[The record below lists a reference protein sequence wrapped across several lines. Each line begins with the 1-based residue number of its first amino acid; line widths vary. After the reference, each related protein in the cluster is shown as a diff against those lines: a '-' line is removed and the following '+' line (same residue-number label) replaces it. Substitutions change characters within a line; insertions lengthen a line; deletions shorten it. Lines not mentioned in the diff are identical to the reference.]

1 MTESQPGPQIENTRT
16 RVSQTR
22 LAPGEATG
30 FHRHGHDYVIVPIT
44 SGTLLLK
51 ESGGERTATLES
63 GIAYFREAGVEH
75 DVVNAGAAEVVFVEV
90 ELLG

>member
-1 MTESQPGPQIENTRT
+1 MTAQIENART

-22 LAPGEATG
+22 LAPGQATG
-30 FHRHGHDYVIVPIT
+30 FHRHAHDYVIVPIT

-51 ESGGERTATLES
+51 EAEGERTAALET
-63 GIAYFREAGVEH
+63 GVAYFRAAGVEH
-75 DVVNAGAAEVVFVEV
+75 DVINAGDAEVVFVEV

>member
-1 MTESQPGPQIENTRT
+1 MTTQIENART

-22 LAPGEATG
+22 LAPGQATG
-30 FHRHGHDYVIVPIT
+30 FHRHAHDYVIVPIT

-51 ESGGERTATLES
+51 EAAGERTAALEK
-63 GIAYFREAGVEH
+63 GVAYFREAGVEH
-75 DVVNAGAAEVVFVEV
+75 DVINGGDAEVVFVEV

>member
-1 MTESQPGPQIENTRT
+1 MTAQIENART

-22 LAPGEATG
+22 LAPGQAPG
-30 FHRHGHDYVIVPIT
+30 FHRHAHDYVIVPIT

-51 ESGGERTATLES
+51 EAEGERTAALET
-63 GIAYFREAGVEH
+63 GVAYFRAAGVEH
-75 DVVNAGAAEVVFVEV
+75 DVINAGDAEVVFVEV

>member
-1 MTESQPGPQIENTRT
+1 MTAQFENART

-22 LAPGEATG
+22 LAPGRATG
-30 FHRHGHDYVIVPIT
+30 FHRHAHDYVIVPIT

-51 ESGGERTATLES
+51 EPGGERTAALES
-63 GIAYFREAGVEH
+63 GVAYFREAGVEH
-75 DVVNAGAAEVVFVEV
+75 DVVNVGDAEVVFVEV